1 MTAFA
6 TIKVRQ
12 GLRRWLKTEAAS
24 RDVHMYELLENL
36 VATASGFAE
45 DERPWR
51 EVTDA
56 PAAATAEPAPP

>member
-51 EVTDA
+51 EAQDA
-56 PAAATAEPAPP
+56 PPTAAPEPPP